1 MTDPIPA
8 PDDDSAATRARIAA
22 LAEMRAIQL
31 RLMEEERDAALLVF
45 GLTSR
50 ERDRLKLE
58 LEASNNEYQK
68 FGAELAKWKDLL
80 NIAPEGAEGPAD
92 IARWIKELRAVAEA
106 AKALAAAEKFHGE
119 INDLNWD
126 FDAAT
131 RARIAALSEAVI
143 AKARRL
149 DATLC
154 RLGQIKEELDQVTAE
169 LEASTEEHQKRKAEL
184 AKWEDLLNI
193 APEGAE
199 GPADIARWIKELRA
213 VAEAAKA
220 LAAAEQWHYY
230 SSGSM
235 SWSLPAIEQ
244 QVRLK
249 QAIAEAILALG
260 PLWDWRAK

>member
-106 AKALAAAEKFHGE
+106 AKALAAAE
-119 INDLNWD
+119 
-126 FDAAT
+126 
-131 RARIAALSEAVI
+131 
-143 AKARRL
+143 
-149 DATLC
+149 
-154 RLGQIKEELDQVTAE
+154 
-169 LEASTEEHQKRKAEL
+169 
-184 AKWEDLLNI
+184 
-193 APEGAE
+193 
-199 GPADIARWIKELRA
+199 
-213 VAEAAKA
+213 
-220 LAAAEQWHYY
+220 QWHYY